1 MNRLRTTILGRA
13 VRVSREFPV
22 GCSYLAQPILAFRI
36 VEVSERKLANI
47 HAIVAVLPLWNV
59 LSQAIW

>member
-22 GCSYLAQPILAFRI
+22 GCSYLAQPIPAFRI

-47 HAIVAVLPLWNV
+47 HAIATVLPLPEQQGEAFW
-59 LSQAIW
+59 

>member
-22 GCSYLAQPILAFRI
+22 GCSYLAQPIPAFRI

-47 HAIVAVLPLWNV
+47 HAIAAVLPLGQRH
-59 LSQAIW
+59 SQAFW